1 MINKKKKIDN
11 LKNNDE
17 NKVNLDNNK
26 NKNNLDNN
34 KNKNNLDNNK
44 NKNNLDNSNN
54 NKENNI
60 DILKNKI
67 RNLENELDIKDS
79 NLSIFKKKI
88 SDLKKKIFNIN
99 LRYHADIDNINK
111 RNEKN
116 IKKIYKY
123 CLEKFMFDILPI
135 IDNLKNAL
143 KNLSNKKLDINIT
156 YEGISL
162 TLKNFISII
171 KKFGVSIIDKV
182 NIPFDP
188 NYHQA
193 MVVLNSNE
201 KDKDNF
207 IVDILQE
214 GYILNGRLLR
224 PAMVKVIKYV
234 SK

>member
-1 MINKKKKIDN
+1 MSDKKKKIDN
-11 LKNNDE
+11 LKND
-17 NKVNLDNNK
+17 NKSVDNL
-26 NKNNLDNN
+26 NNLNN
-34 KNKNNLDNNK
+34 GKKK
-44 NKNNLDNSNN
+44 
-54 NKENNI
+54 NNI
-60 DILKNKI
+60 DVLKNKI
-67 RNLENELDIKDS
+67 KKLEDELDIKNS

-88 SDLKKKIFNIN
+88 SNLKKKIFNIN

-116 IKKIYKY
+116 IDKIYKY

-143 KNLSNKKLDINIT
+143 KNLSNKKIDFNIT
-156 YEGISL
+156 YDGINL

-171 KKFGVSIIDKV
+171 KKFGVSIIDKKD
-182 NIPFDP
+182 IPFNP

-207 IVDILQE
+207 VVDILQE
-214 GYILNGRLLR
+214 GYILNDRLLR